1 MGPVRLKAISTLLKC
16 SGAVGLVWSLC
27 PDSST
32 IPPSR
37 ASRAPAPLYQWNMPK
52 VLEQDERTWPLK
64 ANTSPL
70 SVVMASSLQTR
81 DVLGAAVVGANVGM
95 TAGGRVDELRA
106 PAGK

>member
-1 MGPVRLKAISTLLKC
+1 
-16 SGAVGLVWSLC
+16 
-27 PDSST
+27 
-32 IPPSR
+32 
-37 ASRAPAPLYQWNMPK
+37 MPK

-81 DVLGAAVVGANVGM
+81 DVLGAAVVGATVGM